1 MFQSIDKMQQP
12 RFKYELSQEE
22 SKVNKSWI
30 QKCGTFKRATVA
42 QRYSS
47 VIYGL
52 EFRPMTSIWYLLD
65 WYHLY
70 PSIESII

>member
-22 SKVNKSWI
+22 AKVNKSWI
-30 QKCGTFKRATVA
+30 QKCGTFKIATVA
-42 QRYSS
+42 QRHSS

-52 EFRPMTSIWYLLD
+52 EYRPMTGICYLLD
-65 WYHLY
+65 WYHL
-70 PSIESII
+70 